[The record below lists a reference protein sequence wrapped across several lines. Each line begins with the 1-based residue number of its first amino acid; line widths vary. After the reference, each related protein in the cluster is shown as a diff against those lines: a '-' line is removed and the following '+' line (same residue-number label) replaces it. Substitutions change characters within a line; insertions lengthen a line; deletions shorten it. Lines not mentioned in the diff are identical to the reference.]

1 MTTAFFDKARM
12 RLPYLMRMN
21 GTGMKRVL
29 HGRRK
34 KQSATQSGGREEI
47 QEDIR
52 KTAEERRR
60 SACSEGV
67 VHLGREEREAGTEA
81 AERWLASQRRR
92 RRGKAGSG
100 THVDRMT
107 VLILRADAAF
117 CKSRQVVSPRVAVHI
132 SRV

>member
-29 HGRRK
+29 HGRRT
-34 KQSATQSGGREEI
+34 KQSATQSGGGEEI

-67 VHLGREEREAGTEA
+67 VHLGREEREPGTEA
-81 AERWLASQRRR
+81 A
-92 RRGKAGSG
+92 GKVVG
-100 THVDRMT
+100 
-107 VLILRADAAF
+107 
-117 CKSRQVVSPRVAVHI
+117 KSATKD
-132 SRV
+132 